1 MFEDALDYMK
11 RLPAIRAAVII
22 IEQGIVT
29 EDLAAKGATAYKT
42 K

>member
-1 MFEDALDYMK
+1 
-11 RLPAIRAAVII
+11 VII

-42 K
+42 KWCWGLAGANL